1 MTISAMALL
10 IIIAAIIVTAIVL
23 LTFVL
28 IDLQDI
34 KQDLKYIIATLG
46 EDDKDERR

>member
-10 IIIAAIIVTAIVL
+10 IIIAAIIVVAIVL

-34 KQDLKYIIATLG
+34 KQDLK
-46 EDDKDERR
+46 K